1 MTSKKSRLG
10 RGMEDIAL
18 ERGLDYLLNE
28 AAPVQAEAG
37 RPLMADL
44 KLIDR
49 NPDQPRIHFDEKKIA
64 SLAQSVKS
72 MGIIDPL
79 TVRLKDDG
87 RYELVDGERRLNASL
102 MVNLE
107 KVPVFIR
114 EKSDDRAEGLKL
126 ALVNNLCRDDLNPI
140 EEAEGFGRLEK
151 DFGHTHQQIAE
162 MVGQERSTVTNTVRL
177 LKLPEFIKDDIR
189 YGRLT
194 PGHGRALLTVADQTI
209 LKNLREDIIIKKM
222 SVRQVE
228 NIVKRFNKKKKT
240 NLART
245 PADDQAY
252 YDALATAFSRQLQG
266 LKVKIGHQ
274 GQTGKLEIFYNQQEE
289 LEWLMTKLG
298 VENF

>member
-87 RYELVDGERRLNASL
+87 RYELVDGERRLRAAI
-102 MVNLE
+102 MANLE
-107 KVPVFIR
+107 KVPVIIV
-114 EKSDDRAEGLKL
+114 EKTEDQAEHLSQT
-126 ALVNNLCRDDLNPI
+126 LVHNLCREDLNPI
-140 EEAEGFGRLEK
+140 EEAETFARLEK
-151 DFGHTHQQIAE
+151 EFDHTHQEIAE
-162 MVGQERSTVTNTVRL
+162 IAGRERSSITNAVRL
-177 LKLPEFIKDDIR
+177 LKLPEYIKDDIR

-194 PGHGRALLTVADQTI
+194 PGHGRALLALVDQGI
-209 LKNLREDIIIKKM
+209 LKDLREDIIIKKM
-222 SVRQVE
+222 PVRQVE
-228 NIVKRFNKKKKT
+228 NLIKRLNKNKKKNFT
-240 NLART
+240 QT
-245 PADDQAY
+245 SADDNVY
-252 YDALATAFSRQLQG
+252 FEALATALSRGLQG
-266 LKVKIGHQ
+266 LKVKIVHQ
-274 GQTGKLEIFYNQQEE
+274 GRSGKLEIFYNQREE
-289 LEWLMTKLG
+289 FEWLMAKLG
-298 VENF
+298 VGGM